1 MLVVVAVVVVVVP
14 LLPQLFGSLSRGGRL
29 APDLHPRQG
38 VLSGGHEEWRMQ
50 ELGEEE

>member
-14 LLPQLFGSLSRGGRL
+14 QLSGSLSRGGRL

-38 VLSGGHEEWRMQ
+38 ALSGGHEEWRMQ